1 MGGEGV
7 SEKRVTWFAGVAS
20 PLLIVL
26 SAFSLSSC
34 KEIPLT
40 LHGGAK
46 EPSNPVSAPGAWATP
61 VPTPSRPLVVLTRE
75 SPSTFFE
82 GPDGKAQGFEME
94 LVSRF
99 AAHIGRSVEFR
110 VAPNTKSLIERL
122 RSGEADFAAA
132 GLSVSHGGAEEFVF
146 GPVYY
151 ETPIF
156 LACRLFFTLSSLS
169 DLRKDLVVSEGS
181 VFEELL
187 KDIYKGAVAYRVSPK
202 SIEELLDDVAEG
214 DADCTMTGAHML
226 GLRGA
231 QQQALPVVHEWPEK
245 DRLAWVFPVRKTYL
259 RDASEGWF
267 EKLQVSGELRSIA
280 DRYFGHSGEFDSY
293 DVGRFMQRIRT
304 RLPQFEPI
312 FRNAAALTGLDW
324 DLIAA
329 VSYQE
334 SHWNPRAKSPTGVRG
349 MMMLTL
355 ETAETL
361 GISNRLDPEQSIT
374 GGARYLRRILRQ
386 MPRFLR
392 PEDRQWLALAAYNIG
407 TGHLHDARALA
418 IWKGKNPNTWHD
430 VQDVLPLL
438 ANPAYGPMLR
448 HGPAR
453 GYEAVDFVRRI
464 RNYLKIL
471 RSHQEKT
478 ETVALETEQKSKGE
492 APVPVLEN
500 KAPAAVQGIPAVPQD
515 DSVPTGEPLVT
526 RDASAPAD

>member
-1 MGGEGV
+1 M
-7 SEKRVTWFAGVAS
+7 TWVAGLVPLLLTVIGACSFFACKELPLTRSDRAKDRSGLVAS
-20 PLLIVL
+20 SKAV
-26 SAFSLSSC
+26 
-34 KEIPLT
+34 
-40 LHGGAK
+40 
-46 EPSNPVSAPGAWATP
+46 ATP
-61 VPTPSRPLVVLTRE
+61 VPSRSRPLVVLTRE
-75 SPSTFFE
+75 SPSTYFE
-82 GPDGKAQGFEME
+82 GPDGQAQGFEKE

-99 AAHIGRSVEFR
+99 AAYIGRSVEFR
-110 VAPNTKSLIERL
+110 VAATTQSLIERL
-122 RSGEADFAAA
+122 RAGEADFAAA

-156 LACRLFFTLSSLS
+156 LACRLVFTLNSLS
-169 DLRKDLVVSEGS
+169 DLRKDLVVSDGS

-187 KDIYKGAVAYRVSPK
+187 KDVYRGTVAYSVSPK
-202 SIEELLDDVAEG
+202 SVEDLLDDVAEG

-226 GLRGA
+226 GLRGT
-231 QQQALPVVHEWPEK
+231 QQQALHVVHEWPEK

-267 EKLQVSGELRSIA
+267 EKLQVSGELHAIS

-304 RLPQFEPI
+304 RLPRFEPI

-355 ETAETL
+355 ETAGTL

-386 MPRFLR
+386 MPRFLK
-392 PEDRQWLALAAYNIG
+392 PEDRKWFALAAYNIG
-407 TGHLHDARALA
+407 AGHLHDARALA

-438 ANPAYGPMLR
+438 ANPAYEPRLK

-471 RSHQEKT
+471 RSHQEKLKS
-478 ETVALETEQKSKGE
+478 LEQEAEQKITND
-492 APVPVLEN
+492 APLPASHKSDPVS
-500 KAPAAVQGIPAVPQD
+500 VPAVPARSQD
-515 DSVPTGEPLVT
+515 PSGPALEPLVINDSF
-526 RDASAPAD
+526 RRGD